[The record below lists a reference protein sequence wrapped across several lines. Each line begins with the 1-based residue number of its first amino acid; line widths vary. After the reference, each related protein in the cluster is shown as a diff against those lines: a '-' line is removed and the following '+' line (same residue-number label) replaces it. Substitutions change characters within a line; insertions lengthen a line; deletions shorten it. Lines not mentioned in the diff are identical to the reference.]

1 MIPSAHD
8 VFLFNEGSLYHSYR
22 MLGSHS
28 EELDGQSGIRFT
40 VWAPHAREVRVVGDF
55 NSWHGGQHLMERVEH
70 SGIWSLYV
78 QGLQEGAI
86 YQYEIHTL
94 NGGMFLKADPY
105 AVFSE
110 VRPGRA
116 SVVHHL
122 NKYHWQDELWQKTKL
137 ETVSYIS
144 PLLIYEVHL
153 GTWKKKQDGELFTY
167 REIADDLIDY
177 VVSMGFTHI
186 ELLPLS
192 EHPYDRSWGY
202 QITGYYSVTSRFGTP
217 EDFMYLVD
225 SCHLNGIGVIMD
237 WVPGHFCKD
246 DHGLR
251 RFDGTAQFEPED
263 ARLAEKLEWGTLSFD
278 FAKPEVVSFLISN
291 ALFWMEMYHIDGLRV
306 DAVASMLLLNFGKS
320 EDRWTYNCDGGNEN
334 LHALSFM
341 RKLNE
346 AVFQHYPA
354 ALMIAEDSTDWPLVS
369 APTYAGGLGFNYKW
383 NMGWM
388 NDILRYME
396 MDPIHRSQHH
406 QLITFSFVYAF
417 SENYILPF
425 SHDEVVHG
433 KKSLLNK
440 MPGDYWSKFANL
452 RVLYGYMMAHPGKK
466 LLFMG
471 CEFGQFDEWKDL
483 EQLDWGLLEIDK
495 HAKLKQY
502 VHELNL
508 LLKQETALTELDHD
522 RAGFEWID
530 PHAVSQSIVS
540 FKRMSSQPDDLM
552 IIICNF
558 TPVVHRDYRVGV
570 PMAEMYNEVF
580 NSDLAKYG
588 GSDVRNIKSIKA
600 AEIPWQNQPF
610 SIHITIPPLAVVMF
624 KVKTY

>member
-1 MIPSAHD
+1 MIPSSHD

-28 EELDGQSGIRFT
+28 GELDGQFGVRFT
-40 VWAPHAREVRVVGDF
+40 VWAPNAREVRVVGDF
-55 NSWHGGQHLMERVEH
+55 NSWHGGHHSMDRVEN
-70 SGIWSLYV
+70 SGIWSLFV
-78 QGLQEGAI
+78 QGLHEGAI
-86 YQYEIHTL
+86 YQYEIHTYS
-94 NGGMFLKADPY
+94 GGMFLKADPY

-116 SVVHHL
+116 SVVHSL
-122 NKYHWQDELWQKTKL
+122 NKYHWRDEHWQKSKL
-137 ETVSYIS
+137 ETVSYKS
-144 PLLIYEVHL
+144 PVLIYEVHL
-153 GTWKKKQDGELFTY
+153 GTWKKKQGGELLTY
-167 REIADDLIDY
+167 REIANDLVDY
-177 VVSMGFTHI
+177 VVSLGFTHI

-225 SCHLNGIGVIMD
+225 RCHQHGIGVIMD

-251 RFDGTAQFEPED
+251 RFDGMAQFEPED
-263 ARLAEKLEWGTLSFD
+263 ERLAEKLEWGTLSFD
-278 FAKPEVVSFLISN
+278 FAKNEVISFLISN
-291 ALFWMEMYHIDGLRV
+291 AIFWMEMYHVDGLRV

-320 EDRWTYNCDGGNEN
+320 EDRWTYNSNGGNEN

-341 RKLNE
+341 KKLNE

-396 MDPIHRSQHH
+396 MDPIHRSNHH
-406 QLITFSFVYAF
+406 QLITFSFIYAF

-452 RVLYGYMMAHPGKK
+452 RVLYSYMMAHPGKK

-483 EQLDWGLLEIDK
+483 EQLDWGLLEFDM
-495 HAKLKQY
+495 HAKLKDY
-502 VHELNL
+502 VRELNL
-508 LLKQETALTELDHD
+508 LVKHEAALTELDHD
-522 RAGFEWID
+522 RSGFEWID

-540 FKRMSSQPDDLM
+540 FKRMSSQPQDLM

-570 PMAEMYNEVF
+570 PLAETYNEIF
-580 NSDLAKYG
+580 NSDLSRYG
-588 GSDVRNIKSIKA
+588 GSDVRNLSSIEA
-600 AEIPWQNQPF
+600 EEIPWQNQPF
-610 SIHITIPPLAVVMF
+610 SIHITIPPLGAVMF
-624 KVKTY
+624 KVKSR